1 MTQTYQLLFY
11 LRSTPPSTYT
21 SPKYLPPSLPMSC
34 ARSHLSVKKNCISIF
49 TGVTILVSQT
59 VLSLLIRRVITKTSE
74 AIPLLGTKSQTK
86 EILSR
91 TLLNIPCS
99 SISLS
104 ISLSLFSLY
113 SIIYIHEYSLTHT
126 HTHVYT
132 NIYCVENAPLFPHNN
147 AV

>member
-34 ARSHLSVKKNCISIF
+34 VRSHLSVKKNCISIF

-126 HTHVYT
+126 HTRVHKYLLCGERTV
-132 NIYCVENAPLFPHNN
+132 VPSQ
-147 AV
+147 